1 MTINFKWVG
10 NYMFKKYKSYSKK
23 ILFKNYFYLI
33 VPSFFLMASKFA
45 VKIILNYFTGKFYW
59 SSRSDFY
66 RLVIFLIFLVLEFI
80 VTPLFIATLLKAIDC
95 LKNNVT
101 DCKEKIIKFISFSNL
116 KKIIAINIP
125 LSLMVTYSD
134 VSNANIS
141 AFNFIEINP
150 LLSVLLMILYIIVYY
165 KFFACNYYF
174 ALTEATVKTTYK
186 YSFKI
191 MNNIFGKTVLFFIS
205 FIGWDLLIVIIYIA
219 LKTVI
224 TGSAITDLSYLNSA
238 YTPIINSFMLFGFGV
253 NFYLIPYRYLAI
265 TYFIDD
271 QLKRIKEK

>member
-45 VKIILNYFTGKFYW
+45 VKIISNYFTGKFYW

-224 TGSAITDLSYLNSA
+224 TGSAITDFSYLNSA
-238 YTPIINSFMLFGFGV
+238 YTPILNSFMSFGFGV